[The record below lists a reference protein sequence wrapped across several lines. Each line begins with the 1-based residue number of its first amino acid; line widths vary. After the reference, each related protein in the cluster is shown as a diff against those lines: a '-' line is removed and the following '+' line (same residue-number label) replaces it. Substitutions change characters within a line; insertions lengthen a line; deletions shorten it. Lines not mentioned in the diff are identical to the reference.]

1 MRRVI
6 LGLILS
12 GVSSGLW
19 AAPPEKA
26 GEKGSPSSPGGKRA
40 GSTTLNF
47 EEEDV
52 GGKRRDP
59 LGSIV
64 NRSQADVKTN
74 LIQLRTDWNEE
85 INDSIHY
92 IGGFTPLKIP

>member
-1 MRRVI
+1 MRSVL

-12 GVSSGLW
+12 GISSGLL
-19 AAPPEKA
+19 AAPREKA
-26 GEKGSPSSPGGKRA
+26 GEKGSSASPGGERG

-47 EEEDV
+47 DEEDV

-85 INDSIHY
+85 IDDSIHY
-92 IGGFTPLKIP
+92 IGGFAPLEIP

>member
-1 MRRVI
+1 MRVMF
-6 LGLILS
+6 LFLIAIGVTGSAFSTPPKS
-12 GVSSGLW
+12 GN
-19 AAPPEKA
+19 PKPQPA
-26 GEKGSPSSPGGKRA
+26 GSKRA

-64 NRSQADVKTN
+64 NRSQVTTTTN
-74 LIQLRTDWNEE
+74 LIQLRTNWEEE
-85 INDSIHY
+85 INDSMDY
-92 IGGFTPLKIP
+92 IGTIPPLQMP

>member
-1 MRRVI
+1 MRSVL

-12 GVSSGLW
+12 GISSGLL
-19 AAPPEKA
+19 AAPR
-26 GEKGSPSSPGGKRA
+26 EKGSSASPGGERG

-47 EEEDV
+47 DEEDV

-85 INDSIHY
+85 IDDSIHY
-92 IGGFTPLKIP
+92 IGGFAPLEIP